1 MARITLSG
9 VGHTYGKPAVEDGW
23 ALHPL
28 DLVWEDGSTYALL
41 GPSGCG
47 KTTMLNIISGLVKP
61 TRGRILF
68 DDRDVTDLPTAKR
81 NIAQVFQFPVI
92 YGSMS
97 VYDNLAFPLVCRKW
111 PRARIADKVSE
122 VAEFLDLADE
132 LHQPARL
139 LTGAEKQLIS
149 LGRGLVREDVAALL
163 MDEPLTVIDPQ
174 FKFLLRRKLR
184 EITDRFRLT
193 VVYVTHDQNEA
204 MTFANE
210 VVVMSQG
217 RVVQRGSPEELFE
230 FPKTTYVGYFIG
242 SPAMNLF
249 PAEREGGSLVIAGS
263 RLRSGYDAAALP
275 PGKLQIGVRAEYL
288 EPVTEPAENTIAAR
302 VTGVLDQG
310 GIRVVALLVG
320 GHSAKLSLPRS
331 QPVPSGEVLV
341 RLPADKIRVY
351 VDGELAIPRPD
362 GRPAGPGPAL
372 RS

>member
-1 MARITLSG
+1 MAQIRLSG
-9 VGHTYGKPAVEDGW
+9 VGHTYGKVVTEDGW
-23 ALHPL
+23 ALNPL

-61 TRGRILF
+61 TQGRIFF
-68 DDRDVTDLPTAKR
+68 DARDVTDLPTAKR

-92 YGSMS
+92 YGAMS
-97 VYDNLAFPLVCRKW
+97 VYENLAFPLVCRKW
-111 PRARIADKVSE
+111 PRDRIAQKVTE
-122 VAEFLDLADE
+122 VAEVLDLGRQ
-132 LHQPARL
+132 LRKPART

-184 EITDRFRLT
+184 EITARFRLT

-210 VVVMSQG
+210 VVVMNQG

-230 FPKTTYVGYFIG
+230 YPRTTYVGYFIG

-249 PAEREGGSLVIAGS
+249 PAGTEGGALVFGGS
-263 RLRSGYDAAALP
+263 RLRSRYDAAALP
-275 PGKLQIGVRAEYL
+275 PGKIQIGVRSEYL
-288 EPVTEPAENTIAAR
+288 EFASGPAENTLAAK
-302 VTGVLDQG
+302 VSGVLDQG
-310 GIRVVALLVG
+310 SIRVVALLVAG
-320 GHSAKLSLPRS
+320 EPAKVSIPRGHPI
-331 QPVPSGEVLV
+331 PSGDVLV

-351 VDGELAIPRPD
+351 VDGELAT
-362 GRPAGPGPAL
+362 PAA
-372 RS
+372 

>member
-1 MARITLSG
+1 MAQVRLSG
-9 VGHTYGKPAVEDGW
+9 VGHTYGKAVTEDGW
-23 ALHPL
+23 ALNPL

-61 TRGRILF
+61 TQGRIFF
-68 DDRDVTDLPTAKR
+68 DTRDVTDLPTAKR

-92 YGSMS
+92 YGAMS
-97 VYDNLAFPLVCRKW
+97 VYENLAFPLVCRKW
-111 PRARIADKVSE
+111 PRNRIAQKVAE
-122 VAEFLDLADE
+122 VAEVLDLGRQ
-132 LHQPARL
+132 LRKPARS

-184 EITDRFRLT
+184 EITERFRLT

-217 RVVQRGSPEELFE
+217 RVVQRGSPEDLFE
-230 FPKTTYVGYFIG
+230 YPRTTYVGYFIG

-249 PAEREGGSLVIAGS
+249 PVSTDGGALVFGGT
-263 RLRSGYDAAALP
+263 RLRSTYDAAALP
-275 PGKLQIGVRAEYL
+275 PGQLQVGVRPEYL
-288 EPVTEPAENTIAAR
+288 ELASEPGENTVVAT
-302 VTGVLDQG
+302 VTGILDQG
-310 GIRVVALLVG
+310 SVRVVALLAAG
-320 GHSAKLSLPRS
+320 EPAKLTMPRGR
-331 QPVPSGEVLV
+331 QVPSGDVLV
-341 RLPADKIRVY
+341 RLPPDKVRVY
-351 VDGELAIPRPD
+351 VDGELAT
-362 GRPAGPGPAL
+362 AKA
-372 RS
+372 